1 MKASSTQRLYYSI
14 KEVGE
19 LFDEEQHILRYWERE
34 FDCLRPAK
42 NRAGNRTYTTKDL
55 NVLRVIKKL
64 LRVDRIPVSEARGLL
79 QRGVTSEMVSDAVR
93 ALKIRTM
100 IDEPTDDTGAASS
113 SGVAPGSSSPSLSS
127 PSSSSPLSTKS
138 QQAPSTAGMG
148 ADDANRLIAVLKS
161 IVQDLEQLA

>member
-1 MKASSTQRLYYSI
+1 K
-14 KEVGE
+14 
-19 LFDEEQHILRYWERE
+19 
-34 FDCLRPAK
+34 
-42 NRAGNRTYTTKDL
+42 
-55 NVLRVIKKL
+55 
-64 LRVDRIPVSEARGLL
+64 ARGLL

-148 ADDANRLIAVLKS
+148 ADDANRLIALLKS